1 MKQMTKKS
9 AFINRACELNYL
21 THWIHEEPGYML
33 FLYGPKSS
41 GKTTLLMKF
50 IETQLNDNLY
60 NIKHFNLRKVFI
72 GTYID
77 FIQAFFEVDYSK
89 ATEDVKKKKEYR
101 LKVFNLSKE
110 VKKSLENK
118 TLDPFVVMEKE
129 LIKLVN
135 KGKYPVIIIDE
146 LQALEDIYMNGQQS
160 LLKELFNFFVA
171 MTKESHL
178 CHVVIASSDGYFLNK
193 LYNDS
198 RLTKTSAFYE
208 IDYLPKEDIR
218 YWLSHLKNE
227 SNISDYILT
236 DKQIETIWK
245 YLGGSMFEI
254 SCLLG
259 QLIPYAKNQTIS
271 NSQLM
276 QLIQKPIVEN
286 SSKLNFYATLHDNK
300 RALLKKIF
308 TIHQQKLDFTMNDLK
323 ALVTSKLY
331 EISDLNDALNYLVQ
345 ANILSFNPVTAA
357 YRLQGHSMYHG
368 LKMYVETVLE
378 S

>member
-1 MKQMTKKS
+1 
-9 AFINRACELNYL
+9 
-21 THWIHEEPGYML
+21 
-33 FLYGPKSS
+33 
-41 GKTTLLMKF
+41 
-50 IETQLNDNLY
+50 
-60 NIKHFNLRKVFI
+60 
-72 GTYID
+72 
-77 FIQAFFEVDYSK
+77 VDYSK
-89 ATEDVKKKKEYR
+89 ATEDVKQKKEYR

>member
-1 MKQMTKKS
+1 M
-9 AFINRACELNYL
+9 
-21 THWIHEEPGYML
+21 
-33 FLYGPKSS
+33 
-41 GKTTLLMKF
+41 
-50 IETQLNDNLY
+50 
-60 NIKHFNLRKVFI
+60 
-72 GTYID
+72 
-77 FIQAFFEVDYSK
+77 DYSK
-89 ATEDVKKKKEYR
+89 ATEDVKQKKEYR

>member
-1 MKQMTKKS
+1 
-9 AFINRACELNYL
+9 
-21 THWIHEEPGYML
+21 
-33 FLYGPKSS
+33 
-41 GKTTLLMKF
+41 
-50 IETQLNDNLY
+50 
-60 NIKHFNLRKVFI
+60 
-72 GTYID
+72 
-77 FIQAFFEVDYSK
+77 VDYSK
-89 ATEDVKKKKEYR
+89 ATEDVKQKKEYR

-129 LIKLVN
+129 LIKLVK
-135 KGKYPVIIIDE
+135 KGKHPVIIIDE

-271 NSQLM
+271 DSQLM

-286 SSKLNFYATLHDNK
+286 CSKLNFYATLHDNK